1 MSEESEAL
9 AWDHGNG
16 IATTPMKVDCFLDT
30 NILIYA
36 ASANET
42 ERKKKTRAIE
52 LVRTSFGTST
62 QILQE
67 FYATVIRKPDKPLTP
82 IEALQWIKRVGAQPC
97 VLVDLTLIK
106 IAIEISQRYRINY
119 WDGAILAAAERLG
132 AETVYTED
140 LNHGQS
146 YGFVRVVNPFL

>member
-1 MSEESEAL
+1 
-9 AWDHGNG
+9 
-16 IATTPMKVDCFLDT
+16 MKVDCLLDT

-42 ERKKKTRAIE
+42 EQRKKTRAIE
-52 LVRTSFGTST
+52 LLASSFGTST
-62 QILQE
+62 QVIQE
-67 FYATVIRKPDKPLTP
+67 FYTASTRKPDKPLTS
-82 IEALQWIKRVGAQPC
+82 IEALEWIERLEQQPC
-97 VLVDLTLIK
+97 VVIDPSLIRTA
-106 IAIEISQRYRINY
+106 IATSQRYRIAY

-146 YGFVRVVNPFL
+146 YGPVHVINPFL